1 MANELMKAGDFKIA
15 KVEED
20 VAEMIREEMRGL
32 GTVAFDN
39 VKIPA
44 GGGLAF
50 EVPGDD
56 PENPDVEKEIT
67 CVILAHVP
75 VNVFF
80 EKDYDGEAVT
90 PDCVAY
96 DGTTGYNA
104 NTGEITSCKE
114 CPFNQFGS
122 GKNGGKAC
130 QNRHEL
136 YILREGQPLPL
147 RLTLPATSLKN
158 FKEYMFKRVL
168 MKNKKLHNVVTKITL
183 KKAQNSGGI
192 AYSQACFAP
201 GGDLSEEQVKALQG
215 SVKLVESVLSERKA
229 KAALTEIDNEL
240 SPFED

>member
-56 PENPDVEKEIT
+56 LENPDVEKELI

-75 VNVFF
+75 VNVYF

-96 DGTTGYNA
+96 DGATGYNA

-136 YILREGQPLPL
+136 YILREGQPLPF

-229 KAALTEIDNEL
+229 KATLTEIDNEL